1 MKKKKWKKAR
11 RLAKLDKRLDWV
23 ERVIRLE
30 ESPLISQSFQ
40 KQLEDDKK
48 YDIEYKEKL
57 EKEHQQEW
65 EHSTAEKQRLLR
77 MVTEKQ
83 NFEQQIMKIRKEEF
97 EKLKKER
104 DERLAIKKAKIIEE
118 RERRKKEEIERQNEL
133 EKQRQIKE
141 EEDRKKKKRN

>member
-57 EKEHQQEW
+57 ETDHQQEW
-65 EHSTAEKQRLLR
+65 EHATAEKQRLLR
-77 MVTEKQ
+77 MVTEKN
-83 NFEQQIMKIRKEEF
+83 NFEEQIMKIRKEEF
-97 EKLKKER
+97 EKLKKNVMK
-104 DERLAIKKAKIIEE
+104 DLQLKKLKLLKNE
-118 RERRKKEEIERQNEL
+118 KEE
-133 EKQRQIKE
+133 
-141 EEDRKKKKRN
+141 KKKKLNVKMN

>member
-1 MKKKKWKKAR
+1 METIDPEEFVKQRIEQHEKEEMEKAR

-77 MVTEKQ
+77 MVTEKTK
-83 NFEQQIMKIRKEEF
+83 F
-97 EKLKKER
+97 
-104 DERLAIKKAKIIEE
+104 
-118 RERRKKEEIERQNEL
+118 
-133 EKQRQIKE
+133 
-141 EEDRKKKKRN
+141 